1 MILEKIVLGIIIS
14 TLFLIAGTAFAQ
26 EVSFGTPANQ
36 AVKITISEN
45 GDAHITHTVEKSN
58 QVQQLQAI
66 LDDFTNLQITDENG
80 GSPQYG
86 EAGGEKPGFV
96 IFPAEDKV
104 LVEYDLVNAVTEK
117 DGMWTWDYVYLAST
131 AFYLPE
137 KIDLVFVN
145 TNPVNLAGQKGI
157 KCHGC
162 QVKLEYEL
170 EKTETT
176 KQVQWEDKKFDV
188 KLITKTDIAS
198 FEFDQPN
205 KKLSFDVNEANKYI
219 TLIIPLE
226 LIWNPYEVFLNG
238 EKILKHE
245 FYSDGKEIWLNI
257 KPNET
262 GTVEIIGVSAVPEF
276 PITVV
281 LILGVAMIFAAKFTK
296 FSPR

>member
-1 MILEKIVLGIIIS
+1 MEKIVLGIIIS
-14 TLFLIAGTAFAQ
+14 TLFLTTGPALAQ
-26 EVSFGTPANQ
+26 EISFGTPANQ
-36 AVKITISEN
+36 EVKITISEN
-45 GDAHITHTVEKSN
+45 GDAHVIHTVEKSS
-58 QVQQLQAI
+58 QTQQLAVI
-66 LDDFTNLQITDENG
+66 RDDYTNLKITDENG

-86 EAGGEKPGFV
+86 EAGGEILGFM
-96 IFPAEDKV
+96 IFPAGDKV

-117 DGMWTWDYVYLAST
+117 DGMWTWDYFYLAST

-137 KIDLVFVN
+137 KISLVFVN
-145 TNPVNLAGQKGI
+145 ANPVNLAGQKGI

-162 QVKLEYEL
+162 QMKLEYEL
-170 EKTETT
+170 EKTEIA

-205 KKLSFDVNEANKYI
+205 KKLSFDVNEENKYI
-219 TLIIPLE
+219 TLVIPLE

-245 FYSDGKEIWLNI
+245 FYSDEKEVWLNI

>member
-1 MILEKIVLGIIIS
+1 LEKIVLSIIIS
-14 TLFLIAGTAFAQ
+14 ALFLTTCTAFAQ
-26 EVSFGTPANQ
+26 EVSFGIPADQ
-36 AVKITISEN
+36 EVKITISEN
-45 GDAHITHTVEKSN
+45 GDAHVTHTVEESN
-58 QVQQLQAI
+58 QAQQLTVI
-66 LDDFTNLQITDENG
+66 RDDFTNLQITDENG

-104 LVEYDLVNAVTEK
+104 LVEYDLANAVTEK
-117 DGMWTWDYVYLAST
+117 DGMWTWDYLYLAST

-145 TNPVNLAGQKGI
+145 TLPVNLIGQKGI

-162 QVKLEYEL
+162 QAKLEYEL
-170 EKTETT
+170 EKTEIT

-188 KLITKTDIAS
+188 RIITQTDIES
-198 FEFDQPN
+198 FEFDQPD
-205 KKLSFDVNEANKYI
+205 KKLSFDVSEANKYI
-219 TLIIPLE
+219 TLVIPLE
-226 LIWNPYEVFLNG
+226 LIWNPYDVFLNG
-238 EKILKHE
+238 EKILKRE
-245 FYSDGKEIWLNI
+245 FYSDGKEVWLNI
-257 KPNET
+257 KTNET

-276 PITVV
+276 PIAIV